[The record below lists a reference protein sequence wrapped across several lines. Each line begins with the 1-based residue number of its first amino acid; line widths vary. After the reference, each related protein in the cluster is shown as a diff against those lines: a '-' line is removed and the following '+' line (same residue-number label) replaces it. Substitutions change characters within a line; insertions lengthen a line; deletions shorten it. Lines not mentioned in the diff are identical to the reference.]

1 MKKRNHFVDISK
13 GLAIIMVT
21 VTHYSWESAER
32 LQFYFPYWISMAV
45 PIFMIVTGVMSSA
58 SFERKGVGT
67 LQEAYAPRLLVQK
80 KIRYTMPF
88 LCMFLAEVVLKLA
101 QGQVYSPVQLCKL
114 FITGGIGVHGTY
126 YYPVL
131 MQLVFLIPIIWYIVK
146 KWKWGIGACF
156 LLNLILEYWK
166 NVIGMEKDEYRLMA
180 FRYIFAIAMG
190 CFIHIYKDKKMTWAW
205 ILMWLVGVSYI
216 WKVNY
221 TDYKPEILNRW
232 TNTSMMTIFYM
243 APIFVLGMRKLA
255 NIKCKWLENIGKAS
269 YHIFLFQIIYYN
281 FVGPHVMACIGSRAV
296 ELVFGVITCLA
307 GGYGFYR
314 AYSYVSARTMSWY
327 ADHKLYMKYRFFG
340 ILRRTFGRKSW
351 FARLRMG

>member
-32 LQFYFPYWISMAV
+32 LQWYFPYWISMAV
-45 PIFMIVTGVMSSA
+45 PIFMIVTGVMSAA
-58 SFERKGVGT
+58 SFERRGVET
-67 LQEAYAPRLLVQK
+67 LQGAYAPRLLVQK

-88 LCMFLAEVVLKLA
+88 LCMFIAEVVLEWMR
-101 QGQVYSPVQLCKL
+101 GHHYHPVQLCKL

-131 MQLVFLIPIIWYIVK
+131 MQLIFLIPVIWYIVK
-146 KWKWGIGACF
+146 KWKWGIATCF
-156 LLNLILEYWK
+156 LFNLILEYWK
-166 NVIGMEKDEYRLMA
+166 NVIGMGREEYRLMA

-190 CFIHIYKDKKMTWAW
+190 CFIHIYKDKKMTWTW
-205 ILMWLVGVSYI
+205 ILMWFVGVSYI

-232 TNTSMMTIFYM
+232 TNTSMMTILYM
-243 APIFVLGMRKLA
+243 APIFVFGMKKLSQV
-255 NIKCKWLENIGKAS
+255 KCKWLETIGKAS

-281 FVGPHVMACIGSRAV
+281 FVGPYVMTWIGSRAA
-296 ELVFGVITCLA
+296 ELVVSVAMCLA

-314 AYSYVSARTMSWY
+314 VYNYVSEKVTAWY
-327 ADHKLYMKYRFFG
+327 AKHKLYMKYRFFG